1 MVQIIVNADD
11 FGASSS
17 INAAILRAH
26 RQGILTSASLIV
38 TGDAAAEAVEIARQA
53 PTLAVGLHL
62 VVAGGKAALP
72 PAQNPHIVDQNGH
85 FPGDPVAAGLRYF
98 FRSTAQTELAAEL
111 EAQFERFAATG
122 LPLSH
127 VDGHMHMHMHPTVF
141 RLLLPL
147 AEEHGAQGLRLPRD
161 DFWLSVGYDRRRA
174 GLKAVWALVFGL
186 LARHCVKQLEGHP
199 LKVAHRVYGLMQ
211 TGQMRESYV
220 VGLLRDLRVPTA
232 ELYFHPSTRVEDG
245 ALGPNP
251 SDLAALL
258 SPAVRDVIQARGLR
272 LATYSALA
280 LG

>member
-1 MVQIIVNADD
+1 MVQIIVSADD

-17 INAAILRAH
+17 INAAILQAH

-38 TGDAAAEAVEIARQA
+38 TGDAAAEAVAIARQA
-53 PTLAVGLHL
+53 PALAVGLHV

-72 PAQNPHIVDQNGH
+72 PARIPHIVDPNGI
-85 FPGDPVAAGLRYF
+85 FPGDPLVAGLRYF
-98 FRSTAQTELAAEL
+98 FRSTAQTELAAEM

-127 VDGHMHMHMHPTVF
+127 VDSHMHMHMHPTVF

-161 DFWLSVGYDRRRA
+161 DFWLSVRYDRQRA
-174 GLKAVWALVFGL
+174 GLKAVWAIVFGL
-186 LARHCVKQLEGHP
+186 LARHGVRQLDGHP

-211 TGQMRESYV
+211 TGQMREGYV
-220 VGLLRDLRVPTA
+220 VGLLRDMQLPTA
-232 ELYFHPSTRVEDG
+232 ELYFHPSMRIEDG

-251 SDLAALL
+251 SDLATLL
-258 SPAVRDVIQARGLR
+258 SPAVRDVIRARGLC
-272 LATYSALA
+272 LATYPALTP
-280 LG
+280 G